1 MVLCGMVN
9 VRPAAGKLIALYPP
23 ARPDAEA
30 VANGISGF
38 ADAFSKVDCL
48 IM

>member
-30 VANGISGF
+30 VANGITGF
-38 ADAFSKVDCL
+38 ADALLKVDCL